1 MGEREPESNIKI
13 NSGDMVFTTFSILLG
28 YVCKK
33 NKYNIYMYIY
43 YTGTILSQ
51 EEPEAGG
58 KPVDISCGRGLKE

>member
-1 MGEREPESNIKI
+1 
-13 NSGDMVFTTFSILLG
+13 MVFTTFSILLG
-28 YVCKK
+28 YVCKKK

-51 EEPEAGG
+51 EEPEAGE